1 MTYHRLMPRLSVA
14 ALIIVLALLGT
25 FIYRDRDQ
33 LSAYAW
39 QPQPVY
45 IALASIAHSISL
57 GFTFFAWDRMMRR
70 IAPNGGGSLRTNFAV
85 YYTTSLAKRIPGT
98 VWYAAGRVALYE
110 RLGVGPSLT
119 MAAIVYES
127 ALVFLSGLLA
137 ILLLIPPAL
146 RAGIGS
152 LLTLP
157 GPTALAALAV
167 ILAVMVGLMWPGMLE
182 RLINLARRV
191 LKREAIAVQ
200 ASHWDILFW
209 MLLYLAANLIGAAVG
224 FYCIVNIVY
233 PVPLSQF
240 APIALIGTISVI
252 VGLVSFL
259 VPFIPLAREASVT
272 LLLTAYLPLPVTL
285 IAAILF
291 RLVWTVNDA
300 VWAML
305 AYRIGLVDATVVPGR
320 DTPEPYPEI

>member
-1 MTYHRLMPRLSVA
+1 MTYRNLMPRLSLVVLA
-14 ALIIVLALLGT
+14 IVLGLLAV
-25 FIYRDRDQ
+25 IVYRDRDQ
-33 LSAYAW
+33 LAAYPW

-57 GFTFFAWDRMMRR
+57 GITFFAWDRMLRR
-70 IAPNGGGSLRTNFAV
+70 LAPQGGSSFRTNFAI

-110 RLGVGPSLT
+110 RLSVGPSLT
-119 MAAIVYES
+119 MAALVYES

-137 ILLLIPPAL
+137 ILLLVPFAL
-146 RAGIGS
+146 RAGIGGV
-152 LLTLP
+152 LTLP
-157 GPTALAALAV
+157 GPTTLAALAV
-167 ILAVMVGLMWPGMLE
+167 ILGLMLVLMWPGTLE
-182 RLINLARRV
+182 RLINLARRI
-191 LKREAIAVQ
+191 LKRDAIQVQ
-200 ASHWDILFW
+200 ARHRDIVFW
-209 MLLYLAANLIGAAVG
+209 TALYLGANLVGAAIG

-233 PVPLSQF
+233 PIPPSQF
-240 APIALIGTISVI
+240 APIALIGTISVV
-252 VGLVSFL
+252 VGLISFL
-259 VPFIPLAREASVT
+259 VPFVPLAREASVT

-291 RLVWTVNDA
+291 RVVWTVNDA

-305 AYRIGLVDATVVPGR
+305 AYRIGQTDATVVPGR